1 MVYSAWENMNIPRE
15 ETQRFRFCALS
26 GEWVSKCFNYNVHPV
41 FLDGRSMHVS
51 REMSQLTCCGRF
63 WGVPTTPDIR
73 TCRIIQYIMICLEF
87 HIKSKHKGVKYSCD
101 HCDFHVNR
109 KDSLNFHTVSKHNGV
124 MYSCNQCDFNLTTH
138 ESLQF
143 HIESVHGGGNCSC
156 NQCDF

>member
-1 MVYSAWENMNIPRE
+1 MNIPRE

-51 REMSQLTCCGRF
+51 REGSQLNCCGSF
-63 WGVPTTPDIR
+63 SGVPTPSDIR
-73 TCRIIQYIMICLEF
+73 TCRIIQYIIICLEF

-101 HCDFHVNR
+101 FHVTR
-109 KDSLNFHTVSKHNGV
+109 KDSLKFNTESKHNGV
-124 MYSCNQCDFNLTTH
+124 MYSCNQCDFHLTTK

-143 HIESVHGGGNCSC
+143 HI
-156 NQCDF
+156 